1 MTTPL
6 PRDLPSVPPVQSGAA
21 SSAPEAGAKDT
32 ALLNR
37 LRLQNL
43 RCRAAAR
50 TDLHGLYAHLAAS
63 GDAEPSAYVEAL
75 LLTLGQSPGG
85 HGLQLFRPGAIE
97 ISFDERWLLSLI
109 AALGRG
115 DEASASFL
123 LQSRIGR
130 QERRPVAFLAGGVAR
145 HLDMT

>member
-6 PRDLPSVPPVQSGAA
+6 PRDLPTGSVVLTAT
-21 SSAPEAGAKDT
+21 APDAGATADT
-32 ALLNR
+32 GLLNR

-50 TDLHGLYAHLAAS
+50 TDLHGLYAHLASS

-85 HGLQLFRPGAIE
+85 HGLQLFRPGAVE
-97 ISFDERWLLSLI
+97 ISLDERWLLSLI
-109 AALGRG
+109 AALRRG

-130 QERRPVAFLAGGVAR
+130 QDRRPVAFLAGGVAR

>member
-1 MTTPL
+1 MGFAT
-6 PRDLPSVPPVQSGAA
+6 
-21 SSAPEAGAKDT
+21 DT

-50 TDLHGLYAHLAAS
+50 TDLHALYTHLAAT

-75 LLTLGQSPGG
+75 LLTLGQAPGG
-85 HGLQLFRPGAIE
+85 HGLKLFRPGASE
-97 ISFDERWLLSLI
+97 TSFDERWLMSLI
-109 AALGRG
+109 SALRRG

-130 QERRPVAFLAGGVAR
+130 NDRRPVAFLANRVAR
-145 HLDMT
+145 HLDMV

>member
-1 MTTPL
+1 MTPPL
-6 PRDLPSVPPVQSGAA
+6 PRDLPIRPPAPTGAA
-21 SSAPEAGAKDT
+21 GEAAATDT

-50 TDLHGLYAHLAAS
+50 TDLHGLYTQLAAG
-63 GDAEPSAYVEAL
+63 GDAEPSAFVEAL

-85 HGLQLFRPGAIE
+85 HGLQLFRPGAPE

-109 AALGRG
+109 AALRRG

-130 QERRPVAFLAGGVAR
+130 QDRRPVAFLAGGVAR